1 MDRRD
6 FLRTMMAGA
15 LLSPA
20 LSGSSLAS
28 VYAGLLTVSRD
39 LEALTL
45 DGSEQILARASV
57 QSLADTLRGR
67 LLLPGNAAYDRA
79 RQVLNP
85 IIDKYPALV
94 VQPTGTADIM
104 SAVDFARE
112 NNLVVAVKCGGHSY
126 SGKSTCNGGMMI
138 DLSTFRNVRVDPT
151 IRSAYVT
158 GGSLLGPLD
167 HEAMALGLVTT
178 AGTVSHTGVG
188 GLATGGG
195 FGRLARRYGLTLDN
209 IKSVDVVSADGRLRH
224 ASADQNPDLYWGVRG
239 AGGNFGVVTAF
250 EFDLHPMEREVIGG
264 MLVFPI
270 DRLREVLEV
279 YAQYSPVSPNELYT
293 DLIAMYPAG
302 GKPGFVALDVCWSGP
317 VAGYEQAMKPYLA
330 IKDPISNGIKAIDY
344 VALQRSGDVSDPR
357 SWATYLK
364 GGFVPAIK
372 PELVEAVV
380 DGLQANPDRSTIIL
394 FQHSGGAIAE
404 VAADATAFAHRY
416 ASHNMLPIV
425 SWRAGSPSGPHLDYM
440 RSFWKSVGPFTHG
453 FYTVEVGDSHDSR
466 EVNRNYQ
473 GNYVRLAEIKKRYD
487 PSNIFRLNANILP
500 TA

>member
-28 VYAGLLTVSRD
+28 VYAGLMTVNRD
-39 LEALTL
+39 LDALTL

-57 QSLADTLRGR
+57 QSLADTLRGK
-67 LLLPGNAAYDRA
+67 LLLPGNAAYDIA

-151 IRSAYVT
+151 TRSAYVT

-209 IKSVDVVSADGRLRH
+209 IKSVDVVSADGRLRQ

-317 VAGYEQAMKPYLA
+317 VAEYEQAMKPYLA
-330 IKDPISNGIKAIDY
+330 IRGPISNGIKAIDY

-404 VAADATAFAHRY
+404 VAVDATAFAHRY
-416 ASHNMLPIV
+416 ASHNMLPMV
-425 SWRAGSPSGPHLDYM
+425 AWRAGSPSGPHMDYM

-473 GNYVRLAEIKKRYD
+473 GNYARLAEIKKRYD